1 MLKSFRDNLKSFHWV
16 LWVVIA
22 AFILLAFAGMG
33 GLGPE
38 DPDVAAT
45 VGDQSVSFNEVR
57 REYQLLEQQYRQM
70 FGDQFTPEM
79 AERFGLE
86 SQALERLINRK
97 VLIEEAKRLG
107 LRVSDDELRQEVL
120 DQGFTDPDGGF
131 VGGERY
137 AQILRSVGY
146 TPESFEEMLRET
158 VLQRKVGQILAQS
171 LYLSDA
177 AVERAYRDRVERAA
191 IRYVQ
196 LPASRFA
203 AEAQAT
209 PEELAA
215 YLAGHPDEFRLPAQ
229 RRVAYLLVDEAR
241 LRGEI
246 TVPDAELRSEYE
258 ARRDELARPEQLRA
272 RHVLVRTGQK
282 SVEEARAEL
291 AEARR
296 RIEGGEDFG
305 AVARETSE
313 DPGSA
318 ARGGDLGWFGRGQMV
333 PAFEEAAFGAAEGE
347 LVGPVESDFGVHL
360 LEVTGRRPAGQAA
373 FEEVRDQIEQSL
385 LVERLD
391 DLARSRAVELAST
404 LRGGE
409 SSVEEMRALA
419 DRFPYVVFQETEP
432 FGLQDPVAGIG
443 RSPALNEAA
452 FALVSGAVSE
462 PVEVPRGWAVLRV
475 LETLEPRTPELA
487 EVEPRVRAAVEREKR
502 SRLAG
507 QALEEA
513 KARLEGGGALDE
525 VAAELGVEVG
535 DSEEFGAQGQVPGL
549 GNAPQVTRAALS
561 MDEGEIGGPFET
573 PQGAVLFE
581 VTSRT
586 RFDPAQLAAERDS
599 VRDQLAAE
607 RINQLLASLI
617 EQRREEIGVS
627 YSRQAVE
634 LLALQPAG
642 EPAS

>member
-1 MLKSFRDNLKSFHWV
+1 MLKAFRDNLKSFHWV

-45 VGDQSVSFNEVR
+45 VGDETVSFAEVR
-57 REYQLLEQQYRQM
+57 REYQALEQQYRQM

-79 AERFGLE
+79 AEQFGLE
-86 SQALERLINRK
+86 GQALERLINRK
-97 VLIEEAKRLG
+97 VLVAEAGRLG
-107 LRVSDDELRQEVL
+107 LRVSDDELREEVL
-120 DQGFTDPDGGF
+120 EQGFRDPDGRF
-131 VGGERY
+131 VGTERY

-146 TPESFEEMLRET
+146 TTESFESMLREAI
-158 VLQRKVGQILAQS
+158 LQRKLAQILTQN

-177 AVERAYRDRVERAA
+177 AIERAYRDRVERAA

-196 LPASRFA
+196 VPAARFA

-209 PEELAA
+209 PDELSA
-215 YLAGHPDEFRLPAQ
+215 YLAGHPEEFRLPAQ

-246 TVPDAELRSEYE
+246 TVPEAELRAYYQEN
-258 ARRDELARPEQLRA
+258 RDQFARPEQVRA
-272 RHVLVRTGQK
+272 RHVLVRTGEK
-282 SVEEARAEL
+282 SVEEARAVV

-305 AVARETSE
+305 AVARELSE

-333 PAFEEAAFGAAEGE
+333 APFEEAAFSAAQGE

-360 LEVTGRRPAGQAA
+360 LEVTGRRPSGQAP
-373 FEEVRDQIEQSL
+373 FEEVRGQIEQAAGA
-385 LVERLD
+385 ERID
-391 DLARSRAVELAST
+391 DLARRRAAELVAT
-404 LRGGE
+404 LREGDA
-409 SSVEEMRALA
+409 SPEEMRALA
-419 DRFPYVVFQETEP
+419 ERSASVVFQEAQP

-443 RSPALNEAA
+443 RAPQLNEAA
-452 FALVSGAVSE
+452 FALAAGGVSE
-462 PVEVPRGWAVLRV
+462 PIEVPRGWAIVYV
-475 LETLEPRTPELA
+475 LEALEPRVPELA
-487 EVEPRVRAAVEREKR
+487 EVEPRVRAALEREARARLAREALDGAK
-502 SRLAG
+502 SRLA
-507 QALEEA
+507 A
-513 KARLEGGGALDE
+513 GATLDDA
-525 VAAELGVEVG
+525 AAELGAEVEQ
-535 DSEEFGAQGQVPGL
+535 SEEFGAQGQVPDL
-549 GNAPQVTRAALS
+549 GMAPQVTRAALS
-561 MDEGEIGGPFET
+561 MDEGEVGGPFDT

-586 RFDPAQLAAERDS
+586 RFDPVELAAERDTI
-599 VRDQLAAE
+599 REQLAAE

-634 LLALQPAG
+634 ALGLQPAG
-642 EPAS
+642 PPAS

>member
-1 MLKSFRDNLKSFHWV
+1 MLKAFRDNLKSFHWV

-33 GLGPE
+33 GLGPD

-45 VGDQSVSFNEVR
+45 VGGQTVSFAEVR
-57 REYQLLEQQYRQM
+57 REYQALEQQYRQM

-79 AERFGLE
+79 AEQFRLE
-86 SQALERLINRK
+86 SQALERLVSRK
-97 VLIEEAKRLG
+97 VLLAEAGRLG
-107 LRVSDDELRQEVL
+107 LRVSDEELRREVL
-120 DQGFTDPDGGF
+120 DEGFRDPDGRF
-131 VGGERY
+131 VGTERY

-146 TPESFEEMLRET
+146 TTETFEEMLRESI
-158 VLQRKVGQILAQS
+158 LQRKLVQILTQN

-196 LPASRFA
+196 VPAARFA

-209 PEELAA
+209 PEELRA
-215 YLAGHPDEFRLPAQ
+215 YLASHPDELRLPAQ
-229 RRVAYLLVDEAR
+229 RRIAYLLVDEVR
-241 LRGEI
+241 LRSEI
-246 TVPDAELRSEYE
+246 TVPEAELRAAYE
-258 ARRDELARPEQLRA
+258 ERRDEFTRPEQVRA

-282 SVEEARAEL
+282 SVEEARAVL

-305 AVARETSE
+305 AVARELSE

-333 PAFEEAAFGAAEGE
+333 PPFEEAAFSAADGE

-360 LEVTGRRPAGQAA
+360 LEVTGRRPAGQAP
-373 FEEVRDQIEQSL
+373 FEEVRGQIEQA
-385 LVERLD
+385 VGAERID
-391 DLARSRAVELAST
+391 DLARQRAVELVST
-404 LRGGE
+404 LRAGE
-409 SSVEEMRALA
+409 ATPAAMRALA
-419 DRFPYVVFQETEP
+419 ERHPSVVFQETQP

-443 RSPALNEAA
+443 RSPELNEAA
-452 FALVSGAVSE
+452 FALAAGGMSE
-462 PVEVPRGWAVLRV
+462 PIEVARGWAVIHV
-475 LETLEPRTPELA
+475 LEALEPRVPELA
-487 EVEPRVRAAVEREKR
+487 EVEPRVRAAVEQEKR
-502 SRLAG
+502 ARLARE
-507 QALEEA
+507 ALEAA
-513 KARLEGGGALDE
+513 KPRLASGGTLE
-525 VAAELGVEVG
+525 EIAAELGVEVAE
-535 DSEEFGAQGQVPGL
+535 SEEFGAQGQIPGL

-561 MDEGEIGGPFET
+561 MDEGAVGGPFET

-581 VTSRT
+581 VTSRS
-586 RFDPAQLAAERDS
+586 RFDPAQLAAERDTI
-599 VRDQLAAE
+599 REQLASE
-607 RINQLLASLI
+607 RINQFLASLI

-634 LLALQPAG
+634 QLGLQPAG
-642 EPAS
+642 QPTS